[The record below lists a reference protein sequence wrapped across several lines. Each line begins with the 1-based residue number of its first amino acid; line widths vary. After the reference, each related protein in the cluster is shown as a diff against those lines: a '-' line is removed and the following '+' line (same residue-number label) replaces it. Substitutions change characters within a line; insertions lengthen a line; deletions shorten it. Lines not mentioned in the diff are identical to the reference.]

1 MNSVVRFS
9 IMAAWAA
16 LVVIQG
22 YTQSDSGVPQ
32 LRKQGTA
39 TQLIVDGRPFLALAG
54 ELGNNTATSLEN
66 MQPIWPKLV
75 SGNLNCVLV
84 AISWAQMEPTEGN
97 HEFGLVD
104 GLIQEARRNNLRL
117 VFLWL
122 ASWKNGMSS
131 YAPVWVKQNTS
142 RFPRVLNRTGNE
154 VEILSTF
161 GHATMDADA
170 RAFAALMRH
179 IREVDG
185 QAH

>member
-84 AISWAQMEPTEGN
+84 AISWAQMEPTEGRSEERRVGSDGSSDVCSSDLQ
-97 HEFGLVD
+97 HRDQSREHAADMAQTGFGQSQLRVGSHIVGAD
-104 GLIQEARRNNLRL
+104 GANRGQIGR
-117 VFLWL
+117 
-122 ASWKNGMSS
+122 ASC
-131 YAPVWVKQNTS
+131 
-142 RFPRVLNRTGNE
+142 
-154 VEILSTF
+154 
-161 GHATMDADA
+161 
-170 RAFAALMRH
+170 
-179 IREVDG
+179 RE
-185 QAH
+185 